1 MAARSVNSQC
11 RSRVI
16 EHRNNDNVGA
26 FVVRLAGAAPE
37 RREEPGAE
45 VRPGSKSTARAHW
58 GSQGTWETRKRP
70 WGQTP
75 EWMRPAQQH
84 PGLAVADNPAA
95 GSERGKPPQGIRRNV
110 TNGVAGEAQ
119 GSLSGLIVPQKTR
132 RTAGTRSRGVGKGHA
147 RLRNRRGETWP
158 ILSDRRPCQRNI
170 GEEKCHIATG
180 GTVCGKSA
188 STGLWGS
195 RRATVGSTRNPISS
209 QWRWIICPLPDPA
222 VFGVRSR

>member
-26 FVVRLAGAAPE
+26 FVVRTAGAAPE

-84 PGLAVADNPAA
+84 PGLAVAGNPAA
-95 GSERGKPPQGIRRNV
+95 RSERGEPPQGIRRNA
-110 TNGVAGEAQ
+110 TNGAFGEAQ

-132 RTAGTRSRGVGKGHA
+132 RTVGTRSRGVGKGPE
-147 RLRNRRGETWP
+147 RIRNRREET
-158 ILSDRRPCQRNI
+158 
-170 GEEKCHIATG
+170 
-180 GTVCGKSA
+180 
-188 STGLWGS
+188 
-195 RRATVGSTRNPISS
+195 
-209 QWRWIICPLPDPA
+209 
-222 VFGVRSR
+222 